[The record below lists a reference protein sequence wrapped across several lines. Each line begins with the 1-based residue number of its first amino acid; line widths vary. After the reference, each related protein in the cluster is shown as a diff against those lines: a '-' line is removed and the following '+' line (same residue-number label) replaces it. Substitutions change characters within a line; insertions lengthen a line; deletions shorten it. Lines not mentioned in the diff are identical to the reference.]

1 VLSENK
7 EYQIISLSF
16 KDTQSN
22 TRMAKLQLKEVDA
35 DGNLNCVIWQDSLD
49 KIPKQ
54 LLRVGNIIKV
64 KNSDHNENYNNYVI
78 YSLELIK
85 EAKLGLSKEEQD
97 NLFSKI
103 IDIINS
109 LNDEKTRSSLS
120 KLILD
125 NTEMFKISPA
135 AINIHHNYIGG
146 LMQHIWEC
154 IQIAKA
160 NFPVVIKEINHDL
173 VIAGCIT
180 HDLGK
185 MFEYV
190 IDSKSGIIT
199 KNINF
204 QKVWI
209 NHIQWGFGWANQ
221 EGLPE
226 LAHIIASHHGIK
238 EWNALVEPLTPE
250 ANLVHQID
258 MISSK
263 LGAID
268 ITALEKI
275 EIKKQAVFDGG
286 SKN

>member
-1 VLSENK
+1 MLSESK
-7 EYQIISLSF
+7 EYQIISLNF

-22 TRMAKLQLKEVDA
+22 TKMAKLQLKEVDA
-35 DGNLNCVIWQDSLD
+35 DSKFNCVIWQDSLD
-49 KIPKQ
+49 KIHKQ
-54 LLRVGNIIKV
+54 SLRVGNTIRI
-64 KNSDHNENYNNYVI
+64 KNSDYNENYNNYVI

-97 NLFSKI
+97 NLFNEI
-103 IDIINS
+103 INILNS
-109 LNDEKTRSSLS
+109 LNDVKLRNSLS
-120 KLILD
+120 RLILD
-125 NTEMFKISPA
+125 NTELFKVSPA
-135 AINIHHNYIGG
+135 AISIHHNYVGG

-160 NFPVVIKEINHDL
+160 NFPVVMREIDHNL

-185 MFEYV
+185 MFEYI
-190 IDSKSGIIT
+190 IDPESGIII
-199 KNINF
+199 KNKDF

-226 LAHIIASHHGIK
+226 LAHIIASHHGTK

-258 MISSK
+258 MISSR
-263 LGAID
+263 LGAVD
-268 ITALEKI
+268 ITTLEKI
-275 EIKKQAVFDGG
+275 DIVSDLTPRM
-286 SKN
+286 